1 MDNLSRR
8 GVVSS
13 LAVVLTW
20 ITGASAFG
28 ASKKKPSPTP
38 KKKVVAKKPT
48 PTPTP
53 KSSSQPSA
61 SPDPTASEKATPS
74 PSEKASNLTVL
85 QFQTG
90 DSGPVKTV
98 GAEQLSSGES
108 LRAFY
113 QVSSGSSKI
122 PILLHRKSTGDF
134 LAFTAVCTHQGCII
148 NDVTPKTFDCA
159 CHGSSYDSNTGI
171 PSALSP
177 AKRPLTQFPV
187 AVKDGSLY
195 IEHA

>member
-1 MDNLSRR
+1 MENLSRR
-8 GVVSS
+8 SVISTMA
-13 LAVVLTW
+13 LALTW
-20 ITGASAFG
+20 ITGTSAFG
-28 ASKKKPSPTP
+28 AAKKKPTPTP

-48 PTPTP
+48 PTP
-53 KSSSQPSA
+53 KSSTKPSPSPDPSA
-61 SPDPTASEKATPS
+61 SEKPAASASPTEKS
-74 PSEKASNLTVL
+74 SNLSLL
-85 QFQTG
+85 QYQEG
-90 DSGPVKTV
+90 DSGPVKNV

-113 QVSSGSSKI
+113 QVSSGSAKS

-177 AKRPLTQFPV
+177 AKRPLTQYPV
-187 AVKDGSLY
+187 VAKDGSLFL
-195 IEHA
+195 ERA

>member
-1 MDNLSRR
+1 MA
-8 GVVSS
+8 
-13 LAVVLTW
+13 LALTW
-20 ITGASAFG
+20 ITGSSAFA

-38 KKKVVAKKPT
+38 KKKVVEKKPT
-48 PTPTP
+48 PTPKTSV
-53 KSSSQPSA
+53 KPSP
-61 SPDPTASEKATPS
+61 SPDPTASEKPTPS
-74 PSEKASNLTVL
+74 PSASEKQSGLSLL
-85 QFQTG
+85 QYQEG

-98 GAEQLSSGES
+98 GEEQLSSGES

-113 QVSSGSSKI
+113 QVSSGSAKI

-159 CHGSSYDSNTGI
+159 CHGSSYDSNTGV

-177 AKRPLTQFPV
+177 AKRPLTQYPV
-187 AVKDGSLY
+187 VAKNGSLFLQ
-195 IEHA
+195 HA